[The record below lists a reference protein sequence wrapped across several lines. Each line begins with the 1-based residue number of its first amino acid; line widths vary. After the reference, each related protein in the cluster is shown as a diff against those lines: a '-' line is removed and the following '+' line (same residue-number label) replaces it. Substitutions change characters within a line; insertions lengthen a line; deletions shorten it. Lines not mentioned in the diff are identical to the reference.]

1 MASTIA
7 ANPTRGDGPRGGG
20 DVLKSGMVSTISAN
34 PTRGDVSRVGEDVR
48 SGMPLVSTTSKLD
61 LAGVSRVED
70 VARSGM
76 ASSMSSDPNRIGD
89 LDPRRDPDRAGDFDP
104 IRDEGDDLRFIADDV
119 VVLSLGCSSMISD
132 PADLRGDFDPTPG
145 DDDGL

>member
-1 MASTIA
+1 MG
-7 ANPTRGDGPRGGG
+7 GD
-20 DVLKSGMVSTISAN
+20 DVLKSGMVSTIISNAN
-34 PTRGDVSRVGEDVR
+34 PTRGDDVSLIGEEDVR

-89 LDPRRDPDRAGDFDP
+89 LDPRRDPDRAGD
-104 IRDEGDDLRFIADDV
+104 LRFIADDV
-119 VVLSLGCSSMISD
+119 VVLLLGCSSMISD
-132 PADLRGDFDPTPG
+132 PADLRGDFDPTPC

>member
-1 MASTIA
+1 MG
-7 ANPTRGDGPRGGG
+7 GD
-20 DVLKSGMVSTISAN
+20 DVLKSGMVSTIISNAN
-34 PTRGDVSRVGEDVR
+34 PTRGDDVSLIGEEDVR

-119 VVLSLGCSSMISD
+119 VVLLLGCSIMISD

>member
-1 MASTIA
+1 MGGDDVLNSGMVSTIISN
-7 ANPTRGDGPRGGG
+7 ANPTRGDGS
-20 DVLKSGMVSTISAN
+20 L
-34 PTRGDVSRVGEDVR
+34 VGEEDVR

-104 IRDEGDDLRFIADDV
+104 IRDDGDGLRSIAFNV
-119 VVLSLGCSSMISD
+119 VVL
-132 PADLRGDFDPTPG
+132 R
-145 DDDGL
+145 